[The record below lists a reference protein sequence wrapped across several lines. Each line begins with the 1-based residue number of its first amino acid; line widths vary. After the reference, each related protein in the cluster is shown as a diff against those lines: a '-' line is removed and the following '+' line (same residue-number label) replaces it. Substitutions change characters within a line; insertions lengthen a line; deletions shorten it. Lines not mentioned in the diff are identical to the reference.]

1 MWQKHMKL
9 WLAANGAGK
18 LAGGVPGWWLHL
30 SSSLATSDSWIIDMD
45 EPWECLF
52 WILACHFGDVSYPQ
66 SNPAENPWDSP
77 LISPDVS
84 NSWKSTIDSHTV
96 IHDIWIHTHTY
107 SYIHIHIIVI
117 CLCIYICM
125 YLLKKKQH
133 LQMISPSQKI
143 RGELPGLPKRG
154 EGPVLRRALG
164 WDRCL
169 AVQVGGGST
178 TGGACEDCS
187 KSSNYMGIIIIPF
200 S

>member
-117 CLCIYICM
+117 CLCIYIIYIYTMYM
-125 YLLKKKQH
+125 YLLKNNNICRWFPHPKKYAGN
-133 LQMISPSQKI
+133 SPGCRNEVK
-143 RGELPGLPKRG
+143 GLCSAERLD
-154 EGPVLRRALG
+154 EIDALLSKLVA
-164 WDRCL
+164 DRP
-169 AVQVGGGST
+169 QVGHVRIAQNHRT
-178 TGGACEDCS
+178 TWGL
-187 KSSNYMGIIIIPF
+187 
-200 S
+200 

>member
-1 MWQKHMKL
+1 
-9 WLAANGAGK
+9 
-18 LAGGVPGWWLHL
+18 
-30 SSSLATSDSWIIDMD
+30 LATSDSWIIGMD

-84 NSWKSTIDSHTV
+84 NSWKSSIDSHTV

-117 CLCIYICM
+117 CLCIHIYIHNV
-125 YLLKKKQH
+125 YVFINKKTTFADDFPIPKNTKGFPLAAETRWRAFAPPSAWMRSMPCCPSWWGIDH
-133 LQMISPSQKI
+133 RWGMWGLQ
-143 RGELPGLPKRG
+143 
-154 EGPVLRRALG
+154 
-164 WDRCL
+164 
-169 AVQVGGGST
+169 
-178 TGGACEDCS
+178 
-187 KSSNYMGIIIIPF
+187 SSNMGIIIIPF